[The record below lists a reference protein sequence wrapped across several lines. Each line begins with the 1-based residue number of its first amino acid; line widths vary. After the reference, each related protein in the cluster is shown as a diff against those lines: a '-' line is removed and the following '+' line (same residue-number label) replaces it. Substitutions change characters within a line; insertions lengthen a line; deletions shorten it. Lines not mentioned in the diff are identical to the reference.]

1 MATAPETVAR
11 KRVWTMNR
19 PCQCRRTV
27 NREMVLQVALVLLFV
42 ALTLVTWSTLASALV
57 SG

>member
-1 MATAPETVAR
+1 
-11 KRVWTMNR
+11 MNR